1 MRGEAYRWLRR
12 AVGVAMKHRVM
23 ILRPVICFCMLLLG
37 LAAAVAGSEA
47 FHEEKLREM
56 DAAVRLAI
64 AEGRLPGGVLWLERN
79 GSIYAEA
86 YGSRSTVPAAEGNGK
101 ETIYDL
107 ASLTK
112 VMATTS
118 AVMKLVEQGR
128 VEVDAPVSR
137 YLPEFTGGG
146 KERITVRALM
156 THTSGL
162 RPGMATTGWSGY
174 EAGIAKAVAQSPMD
188 EPGVRI
194 RYSDL
199 NFILL
204 GEVVRRVSGEGLD
217 VFCAREIFGPLGM
230 KDTMFRPPA
239 ELAARIAPTTTG
251 TERGMVHDPTARAM
265 GGVAGHAGL
274 FGTAEDVA
282 KFALMMLNGGAGVLK
297 PETIATMTAVSTPP
311 AVDGRRGLGW
321 DIDTPYGGPRGR
333 WLPLGSYGHTGWT
346 GGSLWMDPFSKT
358 TVIFLSN
365 RNHPTEAGN
374 VLPLRMKLGTLAA
387 EAVKDF
393 NFLHVPGA
401 LPAGVATIAHAPKEP
416 PGAAVLCGIDV
427 LVRDGFAPL
436 RGMRIGLV
444 TNHTGIDRTRR
455 RTVDL
460 LAKADG
466 VKLVALFSPE
476 HGIGGALDEKVGDSK
491 DAATGLPVFSL
502 YGEGRAPQAA
512 QLADLDALV
521 FDIQDIGCR
530 FYTYIS
536 TMGEC
541 MAAAAKAGKKFV
553 VLDRPNPIGGSVV
566 EGPVLDGARSFTGW
580 HEIPVRHGMTVGE
593 LARLF
598 NDERKLGLEL
608 SVIRCEGWR
617 REVWFDQ
624 TGLPWVNPSP
634 NMRSITAAALYPGVG
649 LIEFCKVSV
658 GRGTDRPFEIVG
670 APYVDDRRLAAELNG
685 AGLAGVHFTPVRFT
699 PTASVFAGKEC
710 GGVSITV
717 TDRRSMNAVDVGIEI
732 ARAFQ
737 RLHPKDWNGAQ
748 MGKLLVHPATLKGIE
763 EGRAAAAI
771 HAHWLAAREEFA
783 ARRKRVLI
791 YD

>member
-1 MRGEAYRWLRR
+1 MCFAGAAEVG
-12 AVGVAMKHRVM
+12 AV
-23 ILRPVICFCMLLLG
+23 
-37 LAAAVAGSEA
+37 
-47 FHEEKLREM
+47 FHEAKLREM

-64 AEGRLPGGVLWLERN
+64 ADGRLPGGVLWLERN
-79 GSIYAEA
+79 GAVYAEA
-86 YGSRSTVPAAEGNGK
+86 YGSRSVVPAVEGNAR
-101 ETIYDL
+101 ETMYDL

-112 VMATTS
+112 VLATTP

-128 VEVDAPVSR
+128 VDLDAAVSR
-137 YLPEFTGGG
+137 YLPEFTGDG
-146 KERITVRALM
+146 KEGITVRGLM

-162 RPGMATTGWSGY
+162 RAGMATTGWSGY
-174 EAGIAKAVAQSPMD
+174 EAGIAKAVAQPRMD
-188 EPGVRI
+188 EPGARI

-230 KDTMFRPPA
+230 KDTMFRPAA
-239 ELAARIAPTTTG
+239 EFAGRIAPTTTG
-251 TERGMVHDPTARAM
+251 TERGTVHDPTARAM

-274 FGTAEDVA
+274 FGTAADVA
-282 KFALMMLNGGAGVLK
+282 KFARMMLSGGAGVLK
-297 PETIATMTAVSTPP
+297 PETIAAMTAVATPP
-311 AVDGRRGLGW
+311 GVEGRRGLGW

-346 GGSLWMDPFSKT
+346 GSSLWCDSFSKT
-358 TVIFLSN
+358 FIVFLSN
-365 RNHPTEAGN
+365 RNHPSETGN
-374 VLPLRMKLGTLAA
+374 VLPLRMALGTLAA

-401 LPAGVATIAHAPKEP
+401 LPAGVATITHAPKEP

-460 LAKADG
+460 LAKAEG

-476 HGIGGALDEKVGDSK
+476 HGIGGVLDEKVGDSK

-593 LARLF
+593 LAMLF

-608 SVIRCEGWR
+608 SVIRCEGWK
-617 REVWFDQ
+617 REMWFDQ

-717 TDRRSMNAVDVGIEI
+717 TDRRSMNAVDVGIEL
-732 ARAFQ
+732 ARTFQ

-771 HAHWLAAREEFA
+771 HPHWLAAREKFA
-783 ARRKRVLI
+783 NARRRVLI
-791 YD
+791 YE